1 MGKKNELWRRFRKIK
16 GAIKIGIELRMKV
29 IVIEQDKEPYV
40 EKIWN
45 DLETL
50 RKKIGNSNIEVVEYE
65 QDTLLI
71 YDADALLNNIPINRY
86 IDGLAIRG
94 TFIIAGNNQRELD
107 FTSLTEEQIEE
118 YTQMLSMDKE
128 EELEL

>member
-1 MGKKNELWRRFRKIK
+1 MEVLI
-16 GAIKIGIELRMKV
+16 
-29 IVIEQDKEPYV
+29 IEQDKEPYT

-50 RKKIGNSNIEVVEYE
+50 RKKIGNDNIEVIEYDK
-65 QDTLLI
+65 DTLFI
-71 YDADALLNNIPINRY
+71 FDADALSNNLPINRY

-94 TFIIAGNNQRELD
+94 TLVIAGNNQKELD
-107 FTSLTEEQIEE
+107 FMSLTEEQIEE
-118 YTQMLSMDKE
+118 YTEILSLGRE